1 MENQSINKVWR
12 GLIIFMV
19 FILTTTLIGEYV
31 ISREVNGWVQFAAT
45 AVWLWVSVRCFHALY
60 KLI

>member
-45 AVWLWVSVRCFHALY
+45 AAWLWVTARCFHALY